1 MELAGAATH
10 DERDPQEECTLR
22 FLVLAGVI
30 AALVAGTALFASN
43 QPAGGAMASATPVVL
58 VHNTSMGE
66 N

>member
-1 MELAGAATH
+1 
-10 DERDPQEECTLR
+10 LR

-43 QPAGGAMASATPVVL
+43 EPAGGAMASAMPASVTL
-58 VHNTSMGE
+58 VHNTSTSE